1 MKAFDLEG
9 EDPALR
15 EAYGQ
20 NPFGQGCLLAR
31 RLVETGV
38 TFVEVRMNGWDT
50 HNQTEGSHRQ
60 ARRARWTRPWRP

>member
-1 MKAFDLEG
+1 MVLSPRMKAFDLDG

-15 EAYGQ
+15 DAYGR

-38 TFVEVRMNGWDT
+38 TFVEVRIERLGHAPAD
-50 HNQTEGSHRQ
+50 
-60 ARRARWTRPWRP
+60 